1 MQEFRVCVH
10 VRALEHFS
18 GQNWRPSEKGN
29 IGNLDNENGRKPLR
43 HKAFRENRER

>member
-10 VRALEHFS
+10 VRALEHLS

-29 IGNLDNENGRKPLR
+29 IGNIDNNKGLKRLL